1 MIVALSALSALSA
14 LCPVPSFCSGAVLFR
29 YFSEAWQGQWRALG
43 SRLPAFRSLRKRA
56 CFYVVMSLSVVSIA
70 GCFVPA
76 SIVCSN
82 LLAIAHSAQNRQ
94 VQMTRHHQRARQRQ
108 CPPIH
113 RAPLAGRLG
122 FFFKVL
128 AGACQFDTAW
138 ADLRPNHHH
147 PSSPTRSAPNKQTT
161 THGGGWRMGRISQTC
176 VGWLLAAPG
185 RMGQVERP
193 PQCEVR
199 ERCRDCDLVDPE
211 NRSPEHVSG
220 RPKAERR
227 DTPRPAP
234 PPPRALRLAS
244 GSALVRLEL
253 RWSGSG
259 AGSAHARC
267 EVGLSGKS
275 ATWLIRRTTLRSGSA
290 RARLGPGTVGPFG
303 ERPICLLIRRGVH
316 VDGT

>member
-1 MIVALSALSALSA
+1 MFKSSSYCTFGTKPPGSNDETSPAR
-14 LCPVPSFCSGAVLFR
+14 PPKTVPSNPPCAPC
-29 YFSEAWQGQWRALG
+29 W
-43 SRLPAFRSLRKRA
+43 PAT
-56 CFYVVMSLSVVSIA
+56 V
-70 GCFVPA
+70 
-76 SIVCSN
+76 
-82 LLAIAHSAQNRQ
+82 
-94 VQMTRHHQRARQRQ
+94 
-108 CPPIH
+108 
-113 RAPLAGRLG
+113 

-227 DTPRPAP
+227 DTPRPATPTP
-234 PPPRALRLAS
+234 PA
-244 GSALVRLEL
+244 
-253 RWSGSG
+253 
-259 AGSAHARC
+259 
-267 EVGLSGKS
+267 
-275 ATWLIRRTTLRSGSA
+275 RSGLP
-290 RARLGPGTVGPFG
+290 RARLWFGSSSDGAARAQARPMRGARWDLVVRARPG
-303 ERPICLLIRRGVH
+303 
-316 VDGT
+316 